1 MVKKIRRKVKKIT
14 MKASLVKMELE
25 DLSEENEENQKKL
38 ASDFSDEFK
47 FLEWKRKSKDTETTP
62 EPKKPLPSDDDS
74 DLDTTSY
81 EAPTEIKKLY
91 RKIALKTHPDRIED
105 EYLNEIFRQ
114 AAHAMEEEN
123 WMLIVELCGELSLD
137 IDFLSDETCE
147 IIEES
152 ISKNSQQI
160 AVIKNSFSYM
170 WAKQRSDKEKDM
182 YTKLFYK
189 QHGINLEEF
198 SEWLAQ
204 HKDTES

>member
-25 DLSEENEENQKKL
+25 DLSEENKENQKKL

-47 FLEWKRKSKDTETTP
+47 FLEWKRKSKDAETP
-62 EPKKPLPSDDDS
+62 QRAEKPLSNDAG
-74 DLDTTSY
+74 DLDAASY
-81 EAPTEIKKLY
+81 EAPSEIKKLY
-91 RKIALKTHPDRIED
+91 RTIALKTHPDRIED
-105 EYLNEIFRQ
+105 EYLNDIFRQ
-114 AAHAMEEEN
+114 AAQAMEEEN
-123 WMLIVELCGELSLD
+123 WMLLVELCGELSLD

-160 AVIKNSFSYM
+160 AVIKSSFSYM
-170 WAKQRSDKEKDM
+170 WAKQSSDKEKDM

-198 SEWLAQ
+198 SEWLTQ

>member
-14 MKASLVKMELE
+14 MKASLIKMELE

-47 FLEWKRKSKDTETTP
+47 FLEWKRKSKDAKTP
-62 EPKKPLPSDDDS
+62 VPPKEPPSKEEDA
-74 DLDTTSY
+74 DLDTASY
-81 EAPTEIKKLY
+81 EAPSEIKKLY
-91 RKIALKTHPDRIED
+91 RAIALKTHPDRIED

-114 AAHAMEEEN
+114 AAQAMEDEN
-123 WMLIVELCGELSLD
+123 WMLLVELCGELGLD

-160 AVIKNSFSYM
+160 AVIKSSFSYM

-189 QHGINLEEF
+189 QHGIKLEEF
-198 SEWLAQ
+198 NEWLAQ

>member
-1 MVKKIRRKVKKIT
+1 MVKKIRRKVKKVT

-25 DLSEENEENQKKL
+25 DLAEENEENQKKL

-47 FLEWKRKSKDTETTP
+47 FLEWKRKSNTNETAPP
-62 EPKKPLPSDDDS
+62 EKPLPKDNDK
-74 DLDTTSY
+74 DLDTASY
-81 EAPTEIKKLY
+81 EAPSEIKKLY
-91 RKIALKTHPDRIED
+91 RTIALKTHPDRIED

-114 AAHAMEEEN
+114 AAQAMEEEN
-123 WMLIVELCGELSLD
+123 WMLLVELCGELNLD

-160 AVIKNSFSYM
+160 AIIKSSFSYM
-170 WAKQRSDKEKDM
+170 WAKQGSDKEKDM

-189 QHGINLEEF
+189 QHRINLEEF
-198 SEWLAQ
+198 NEWLAQ